1 MASIADRIQ
10 LVRQESAKLSGYLG
24 QLAPDRWQRQSACD
38 RWQVGDVVAH
48 LIGGAQLYCD
58 SIARG
63 LKGHTSPGPGR
74 PPPGSVDSAML
85 GEAIAAL
92 AVSSRQR
99 LGDRLL
105 DAFNTSSE
113 QLHRLFEGLC
123 SEDWDKLCYHPVS
136 LFPARFFA
144 DLRLF
149 ELTFHGWDIR
159 SGVESRAILS
169 PEPLSVIVPMIA
181 ELAGRLITADLEP
194 GHTATHR
201 FRLTGAVSRDYDLSA
216 GANGVIVS
224 AAGSSMPDATI
235 RCDAGHFGLLMTGRL
250 DFDAGVAEGRLVL
263 EGSSALH
270 PEFGSWFKGVL
281 RPGPAVL

>member
-1 MASIADRIQ
+1 MASIADGIQ
-10 LVRQESAKLSGYLG
+10 LVRQESAKLIGYLG

-38 RWQVGDVVAH
+38 RWLVGDVVAH
-48 LIGGAQLYCD
+48 LIGGAQLYAD

-74 PPPGSVDSAML
+74 PPPGSVDSAIL
-85 GEAIAAL
+85 GEAVAEL

-105 DAFNTSSE
+105 DAFDSSSE
-113 QLHRLFEGLC
+113 RLHRLFEELGPDDL
-123 SEDWDKLCYHPVS
+123 DKPCYHPVS
-136 LFPARFFA
+136 LVPARFFA
-144 DLRLF
+144 ELRLF

-159 SGVESRAILS
+159 SGVEGRAILS
-169 PEPLSVIVPMIA
+169 PEPLPVIVPMIA
-181 ELAGRLITADLEP
+181 EMAGRLVTADLEP

-216 GANGVIVS
+216 GANGVNLCP
-224 AAGSSMPDATI
+224 AGSSMPDTTI
-235 RCDAGHFGLLMTGRL
+235 RCDAGQFGLLMTGRL
-250 DFDAGVAEGRLVL
+250 DFDAGVAEGCLVL

-281 RPGPAVL
+281 RPGPAGS